1 MGSNLRVAT
10 LNCYGI
16 KTSLSTVVD
25 LCNESDIVF
34 LQETLLF
41 PHELCILAHVH
52 PEFEG
57 MGISAIDTTSGI
69 VVGAHTEVWL

>member
-25 LCNESDIVF
+25 LCSESNIEF

-41 PHELCILAHVH
+41 PHELCN
-52 PEFEG
+52 
-57 MGISAIDTTSGI
+57 
-69 VVGAHTEVWL
+69 

>member
-16 KTSLSTVVD
+16 KTSLSTVID

-41 PHELCILAHVH
+41 PHEL
-52 PEFEG
+52 
-57 MGISAIDTTSGI
+57 
-69 VVGAHTEVWL
+69 